1 MPFAACRVFRRSP
14 YSASLKPP
22 RQDLH
27 THRNTEVPTKAADR
41 GGNFFRFPDATACV
55 TRFGVPHICLA
66 RSQCVPAISAHKLYR
81 KPTIERPRSARSDGK
96 LRTRAG
102 TSRGDF
108 ARGLRA
114 GTSRLHFT
122 TRGRASFVHRPT
134 QPAAEFTRK
143 LGPPTSRD
151 ARAAAR
157 TSTDVAPRLT
167 VRGTRGLRRVRNSCT
182 ITPDWA
188 ASRGK

>member
-1 MPFAACRVFRRSP
+1 MPFAACRVFRLSP

-114 GTSRLHFT
+114 CTSQREAAPL
-122 TRGRASFVHRPT
+122 SFVSQLSLPRNSRESSAHRLQGT
-134 QPAAEFTRK
+134 PARQRE
-143 LGPPTSRD
+143 LQPTSLRGS
-151 ARAAAR
+151 RSAACV
-157 TSTDVAPRLT
+157 D
-167 VRGTRGLRRVRNSCT
+167 
-182 ITPDWA
+182 
-188 ASRGK
+188 